1 MSERDGLPTT
11 MPMDDLELVTRY
23 LNQQLDP
30 ERAEQVRVRLEND
43 PEFYNLAE
51 PLLFAWSVPR
61 HIERHPRPPGEL
73 EEMWDRFTKR
83 AGFAHQRRNAR
94 RRRLWLLVILAF
106 AVGIPTFVMRGELA
120 KAYRDFRDFETV
132 RADTGWIT
140 MRDSN
145 QVRLAPGAGLRSSK
159 RIVKGVHYVR
169 LEGSARF
176 RVYSAGSVG
185 EVPMM
190 QPLAVETRGGIA
202 FTGLG
207 EFTVTTRGDT
217 TDVEV
222 HRPSRRRFLGFMPLP
237 TTVLVETKAD
247 VNPISLGETQAA
259 RLIRGG
265 RAERTKR

>member
-1 MSERDGLPTT
+1 MSERDGLPATT
-11 MPMDDLELVTRY
+11 PMDDLELVTRY
-23 LNQQLDP
+23 LNQQLEP

-61 HIERHPRPPGEL
+61 HVERHPRPPGEL
-73 EEMWDRFTKR
+73 EEMWNRFTKR
-83 AGFAHQRRNAR
+83 AGFAHQRRKAR
-94 RRRLWLLVILAF
+94 RRRLWLLMILAC
-106 AVGIPTFVMRGELA
+106 AIGIAAFVMRGRLA
-120 KAYRDFRDFETV
+120 RAYRDFRDLETV

-140 MRDSN
+140 LRDSN
-145 QVRLAPGAGLRSSK
+145 QVRLAPGARLRSSR
-159 RIVKGVHYVR
+159 RIEKGVHHVR

-176 RVYSAGSVG
+176 RVYAADTAGL
-185 EVPMM
+185 VPRM

-202 FTGLG
+202 FTGMG

-222 HRPSRRRFLGFMPLP
+222 HRPSRRRFLGFMALP
-237 TTVLVETKAD
+237 TTVLVGINAD
-247 VNPISLGETQAA
+247 ATPISLGETQAA

-265 RAERTKR
+265 RVERTKR

>member
-1 MSERDGLPTT
+1 MSEHDGLPTT
-11 MPMDDLELVTRY
+11 MPMDDLELLTRY
-23 LNQQLDP
+23 LNQQLDA
-30 ERAEQVRVRLEND
+30 ERAEQVRVRLESD

-61 HIERHPRPPGEL
+61 HLERHPRPPGEL
-73 EEMWDRFTKR
+73 EEMWERFTKR
-83 AGFAHQRRNAR
+83 AGFAHQRRKAR
-94 RRRLWLLVILAF
+94 RRRLWLLLILAF
-106 AVGIPTFVMRGELA
+106 AIGIPAFLVRGQLA
-120 KAYRDFRDFETV
+120 RAYRDFRDFETV
-132 RADTGWIT
+132 RRDTGWIT

-145 QVRLAPGAGLRSSK
+145 QVRLAPGARLRSSK
-159 RIVKGVHYVR
+159 RIEEGVHLVR

-176 RVYSAGSVG
+176 RVFSADTSGP
-185 EVPMM
+185 VPML

-202 FTGLG
+202 FTGMG

-222 HRPSRRRFLGFMPLP
+222 HRPSRRRFIGLMALP
-237 TTVLVETKAD
+237 TAVLVATRVHE
-247 VNPISLGETQAA
+247 NPVSIGETQAA